1 MGSEVP
7 LFDPSRKYVR
17 VTGERNGIIEFEFGI
32 GDLSLAVEL
41 MLPPDAF
48 ADFCAANAVTL
59 VVAEAGPCASEGL
72 SGDDAERAMSWRP
85 SDVQRQ
91 L

>member
-59 VVAEAGPCASEGL
+59 VEAQAGAGAGDGL
-72 SGDDAERAMSWRP
+72 AADEAERAMAWRP